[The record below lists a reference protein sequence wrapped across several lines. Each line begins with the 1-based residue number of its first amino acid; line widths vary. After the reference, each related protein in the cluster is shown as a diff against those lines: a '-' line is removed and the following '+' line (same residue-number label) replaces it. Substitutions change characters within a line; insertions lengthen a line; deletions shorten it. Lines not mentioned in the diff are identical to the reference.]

1 MNPIADRAP
10 SAELF
15 QRPDAPGPQLPIV
28 YYPGAVL
35 FGAGT
40 TERLGALARPF
51 GARAFLVSY
60 GPGRTSRAGVGP
72 RVRAALEG
80 AGIAIVDH
88 TIQPSPTLATIDEGA
103 AALRASGAD
112 FVVGVGGGSVLDAAK
127 AIAALA
133 ANEGP
138 WEDYQLGRATLSRP
152 AMPVVAIPTTAG
164 TGSEATAVAVIGN
177 PALGIIKSVSHPM
190 MLPRLV
196 ILDPELTVS
205 VPPALTAAVGLD
217 AFIHALESYV
227 SPKAS
232 PLTELASLRALALLA
247 GALPAAVADGANLAA
262 RGDVLLASHLAGQAL
277 NAGIGAAHI
286 LAQPIS
292 ATLGIDHPAA
302 LSTVIVPTVAYNE
315 GAGGPAE
322 KYRRVIATLEP
333 TAAPDAAP
341 SAVVRRFVHAL
352 GLDRRL
358 RDYGATAATIPR
370 ILDAVVRSTG
380 HIWTNPRPLTL
391 DALERILHEA
401 L

>member
-1 MNPIADRAP
+1 
-10 SAELF
+10 
-15 QRPDAPGPQLPIV
+15 
-28 YYPGAVL
+28 
-35 FGAGT
+35 
-40 TERLGALARPF
+40 
-51 GARAFLVSY
+51 
-60 GPGRTSRAGVGP
+60 
-72 RVRAALEG
+72 
-80 AGIAIVDH
+80 
-88 TIQPSPTLATIDEGA
+88 
-103 AALRASGAD
+103 
-112 FVVGVGGGSVLDAAK
+112 
-127 AIAALA
+127 
-133 ANEGP
+133 
-138 WEDYQLGRATLSRP
+138 
-152 AMPVVAIPTTAG
+152 
-164 TGSEATAVAVIGN
+164 
-177 PALGIIKSVSHPM
+177 M

-217 AFIHALESYV
+217 ALIHALESYV

-232 PLTELASLRALALLA
+232 PLTELASLRALTLLA

-262 RGDVLLASHLAGQAL
+262 RGDVLMASHLAGQAL

-302 LSTVIVPTVAYNE
+302 LSTVIAPTVAYNE

-333 TAAPDAAP
+333 TATPDAAP

-370 ILDAVVRSTG
+370 ILDAVARSTG

-391 DALERILHEA
+391 DVLERILHEA